1 MTQQQITYGNIRRP
15 ARPGL
20 WGMST
25 VQTGVV
31 ILAMCVLIFLAAT
44 GNLLLMLIWIGLVFL
59 FGVPLL
65 IPTRDGRNVYQRLNA
80 RRVYSRARRRG
91 RTRLVA
97 GPTGHVADGKC
108 RLPGLLAQSVLT
120 EHLDAYEQPF
130 GLLRVPA
137 TNHYTSVIEASATG
151 NDLVDMSTIDAQ
163 VAHWG
168 AWLANL
174 GNESGI
180 DGASVTVETAPDSG
194 LRLRR
199 NLEGNIAN
207 DALEFALAV
216 VDEIA
221 QTHPAGAAQI
231 QTRITITFSGKAA
244 AEGAKSR
251 APAEMATEIGNRLP
265 MLLGQL
271 RATGAGTSGRAC
283 TAQDI
288 VDATRVAYDPSVAL
302 LIEQARSEDGTGLTW
317 DEAGPVLAEAGFDH
331 YRHDRAWSK
340 TWQMAAPPR
349 GVFYATSLERLLQP
363 HRDIARKRVTILYR
377 PEDPVT
383 AASAVESDINTA
395 TFTASQRRRATA
407 RAKGDLRAAEKQAEE
422 EALGAGLVRFG
433 IVVTATVLDREALP
447 LAAKTVHALAAPAR
461 LRMREALGNEDVAF
475 ASGLPL
481 GLVLPHHMFL
491 PPALRD
497 AL

>member
-1 MTQQQITYGNIRRP
+1 MTQTQITYGNIRRP

-31 ILAMCVLIFLAAT
+31 ILAMFVLIFLAAT
-44 GNLLLMLIWIGLVFL
+44 GNLPLMLVWIALVAVFAT
-59 FGVPLL
+59 PLL
-65 IPTRDGRNVYQRLNA
+65 VPTRDGRNIYQRMHA
-80 RRVYSRARRRG
+80 RVVYSRARRRG

-97 GPTGHVADGKC
+97 GPAGHVPDGKC
-108 RLPGLLAQSVLT
+108 RLPGLLAASELT
-120 EHLDAYEQPF
+120 EHFDAYEQPF

-137 TNHYTSVIEASATG
+137 TNHYTVVIEASATG
-151 NDLVDMSTIDAQ
+151 NDLVDTSTVDAQ

-199 NLEGNIAN
+199 NLESKVSD
-207 DALEFALAV
+207 DAPDFALAV
-216 VDEIA
+216 VDDIA
-221 QTHPAGAAQI
+221 ETHPAGAAQI
-231 QTRITITFSGKAA
+231 QTRITITFSAKAT
-244 AEGAKSR
+244 EGAKARSS
-251 APAEMATEIGNRLP
+251 AEMATEIGNRLP
-265 MLLGQL
+265 MLLSQL
-271 RATGAGTSGRAC
+271 RATGAGTSCRAC

-302 LIEQARSEDGTGLTW
+302 LVEHARSEDGTGLSW
-317 DEAGPVLAEAGFDH
+317 DEAGPVLAEAGFDY

-383 AASAVESDINTA
+383 SAAAVEADINTA
-395 TFTASQRRRATA
+395 SFTASQRRRATA

-433 IVVTATVLDREALP
+433 LVVTATVLERDALP
-447 LAAKTVHALAAPAR
+447 LAAKTVRALAAPAR
-461 LRMREALGNEDVAF
+461 LRMREALGNEDAAF

-491 PPALRD
+491 PPSLRD